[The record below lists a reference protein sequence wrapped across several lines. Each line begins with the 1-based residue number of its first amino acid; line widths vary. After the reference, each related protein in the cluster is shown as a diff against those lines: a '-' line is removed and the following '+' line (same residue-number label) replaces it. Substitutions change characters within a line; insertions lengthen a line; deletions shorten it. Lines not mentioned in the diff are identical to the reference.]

1 MRNQPD
7 QNRNTRSVLNRDSL
21 TNTIEFRVPSK
32 RRIGLNEET
41 ATIAT
46 QVEITDFSNERHYSV
61 AELGK
66 LWNLSEKTIRR
77 MFENEPGVLRWGKSE
92 ARVRRGYIT
101 LRIPESVA
109 SHVHRRLRIGA

>member
-7 QNRNTRSVLNRDSL
+7 QNRNVGSVPNRDSL
-21 TNTIEFRVPSK
+21 TNAIELRAPSK
-32 RRIGLNEET
+32 RRLRLIEET
-41 ATIAT
+41 AAVAKE
-46 QVEITDFSNERHYSV
+46 VEITDISNERHYSV
-61 AELGK
+61 AELGT

-92 ARVRRGYIT
+92 ARLRRGYIT

-109 SHVHRRLRIGA
+109 LRLHRRLRIGA

>member
-7 QNRNTRSVLNRDSL
+7 QNRKTRSVLNRDSL
-21 TNTIEFRVPSK
+21 TNTIEFRSPSK

-41 ATIAT
+41 APIAT
-46 QVEITDFSNERHYSV
+46 QVEITDFSSERHYSV

-92 ARVRRGYIT
+92 ARVQRVSLHTCTDVCGLELERGLSQT
-101 LRIPESVA
+101 D
-109 SHVHRRLRIGA
+109 

>member
-7 QNRNTRSVLNRDSL
+7 QNRNARSVLNRDSL
-21 TNTIEFRVPSK
+21 TNTIEFRAPSR
-32 RRIGLNEET
+32 RRIGLDQQS
-41 ATIAT
+41 ATKAT
-46 QVEITDFSNERHYSV
+46 EVEIMDFSNERHYSV

-92 ARVRRGYIT
+92 ARLRRGYIT